1 MKLKAFSQNNP
12 LRHLILST
20 VKRYFW
26 LPLVMLLLTGVG
38 FLGFE
43 ILKMGELSHPNGITA
58 QLAFRFA
65 ASEVWELFPYGA
77 FLVAV
82 ISALVMF
89 CFLFKKKSAAAML
102 LTGVSRLQ
110 LFIVRYVFGLV
121 SVLVPALISFS
132 LLLVLGGSNTE
143 HGFPAGVDTAILL
156 LTLGVTILFAY
167 TVAVL
172 AAVVCGRKSDFFGVC
187 AAFLFGAKGLL
198 LFFGGMCA
206 TFLRGFPYPMRE
218 VYNANNSFF
227 NLFDEHYTLSAD
239 GIFGKVLGDYLVT
252 NSPIAPEGYLE
263 HYLLPVIL
271 MGVVSL
277 LLAALGCVLLRVR
290 KSEFDGKSG
299 GNPVLTL
306 VCTVILTLSAAG
318 LVLPFFGTLEGFF
331 WALGVALIACV
342 TLWALFAGSL
352 RKLWKGLA
360 VTGCTLAGIGLVAL
374 VLYADPF
381 GYGTTV
387 PVQEEVQWVRMTF
400 KGDFTVNGDHSEQ
413 WYGDLLHSTMVD
425 DRYLPLLESETD
437 IRKAL
442 EVHKLLAEDGSH
454 WVKEGEIYEDSAVYA
469 DFNVIYRMK
478 DGREIKRC
486 YTAVK
491 LSTLFETLRLG
502 DTEALREH
510 EREFLMHNATEG
522 TEFAISDNMLS
533 FAEML
538 PLTTEEKKELV
549 ERILEDR
556 GKKTYLQRYHP
567 AQECLGVIWLNF
579 YGSEYDNDYVTDPVF
594 VYAED
599 KATLAW
605 LEEKGLTAF
614 FEKSYRIQSVEWF
627 SRSSLISRDYMKI
640 MPLDRYFA
648 APYQTGDHTIF
659 GVPSTTVEEKEWE
672 SFLAGCRLES
682 FTDKGERFAL
692 ITLVNK
698 DGETVHT
705 VKYIAE

>member
-1 MKLKAFSQNNP
+1 MRLKAFSQNNP

-43 ILKMGELSHPNGITA
+43 ILKMGEISHLNGITA

-89 CFLFKKKSAAAML
+89 GFLFRKKSAAVML

-110 LFIVRYVFGLV
+110 LFMVRYVFGLV

-132 LLLVLGGSNTE
+132 ALLALGGSNTD

-187 AAFLFGAKGLL
+187 ATFLFGAKGLL

-252 NSPIAPEGYLE
+252 NSPKAPEGYLE

-277 LLAALGCVLLRVR
+277 FLAALGCVLLRVR
-290 KSEFDGKSG
+290 RSEYDGKPG

-306 VCTVILTLSAAG
+306 VCTVVLALSASG
-318 LVLPFFGTLEGFF
+318 LALPFFGTLEGFF

-342 TLWALFAGSL
+342 ALWAVFAGSL
-352 RKLWKGLA
+352 RKLWRGVA
-360 VTGCTLAGIGLVAL
+360 VAGYTLAGMGLVAL

-387 PVQEEVQWVRMTF
+387 PVQEEIQGVRMTF
-400 KGDFTVNGDHSEQ
+400 KGDFGINGAHS
-413 WYGDLLHSTMVD
+413 WHGHGKLLHTTLMGDEV
-425 DRYLPLLESETD
+425 LPLLESETD
-437 IRKAL
+437 IHTAL
-442 EVHKLLAEDGSH
+442 EIHKLLAEDGSH
-454 WVKEGEIYEDSAVYA
+454 WVKEGKNYEDSAVYA
-469 DFNVIYRMK
+469 DFTVIYHMK

-538 PLTTEEKKELV
+538 TLTTEEKKELV

-556 GKKTYLQRYHP
+556 SKKDYVNRYRP
-567 AQECLGVIWLNF
+567 KEDCLGVIWTH
-579 YGSEYDNDYVTDPVF
+579 YIEGEYDGSIADPVF

-605 LEEKGLTAF
+605 LEEKGLTSY
-614 FEKSYRIQSVEWF
+614 FEKSYEIQSVEWF
-627 SRSSLISRDYMKI
+627 RLSSLIRQQYVKEWS
-640 MPLDRYFA
+640 LDRYFA
-648 APYQTGDHTIF
+648 ALYRIEDHTILNA
-659 GVPSTTVEEKEWE
+659 PSTAVEEKDWE

-698 DGETVHT
+698 DGETVYT

>member
-43 ILKMGELSHPNGITA
+43 VLKMGELSHPNGIAA

-89 CFLFKKKSAAAML
+89 GFLFKKKSAAVML

-132 LLLVLGGSNTE
+132 LLLVLGGSNTD

-187 AAFLFGAKGLL
+187 ATFLFGAKGLL

-227 NLFDEHYTLSAD
+227 NLFDEYYTLSAD
-239 GIFGKVLGDYLVT
+239 GIFGKVLSDYLVT
-252 NSPIAPEGYLE
+252 NSPNAPEGYLE
-263 HYLLPVIL
+263 PCLLPVIL
-271 MGVVSL
+271 MGAVSL
-277 LLAALGCVLLRVR
+277 FLAALGCVLLRVR
-290 KSEFDGKSG
+290 RSEYDGKPG
-299 GNPVLTL
+299 GNPVLTMA
-306 VCTVILTLSAAG
+306 CTVVLALSASG
-318 LVLPFFGTLEGFF
+318 LALPFFGTLEGFF
-331 WALGVALIACV
+331 WASGVALIACV
-342 TLWALFAGSL
+342 ALWAVFAGSL
-352 RKLWKGLA
+352 RKLWKSLA
-360 VTGCTLAGIGLVAL
+360 VAGCTLAGMGLAAL

-381 GYGTTV
+381 GYGTAV
-387 PVQEEVQWVRMTF
+387 PAQEEVQWVKMTF
-400 KGDFTVNGDHSEQ
+400 KGDFGINGNHS
-413 WYGDLLHSTMVD
+413 WHGHGKLLHTTLVGD
-425 DRYLPLLESETD
+425 EALPLLESETD
-437 IRKAL
+437 IHTAL

-454 WVKEGEIYEDSAVYA
+454 WVKERKNHEDSAVYA
-469 DFNVIYRMK
+469 DFTVIYHMK

-502 DTEALREH
+502 DTEALRKH
-510 EREFLMHNATEG
+510 EREFLMHNAAEG

-533 FAEML
+533 FAEA
-538 PLTTEEKKELV
+538 LTLTVEEKKKLV

-556 GKKTYLQRYHP
+556 GKKNYANRYHP
-567 AQECLGVIWLNF
+567 KEECLGVIWTH
-579 YGSEYDNDYVTDPVF
+579 YIEGEYDGSIMDPVF

-605 LEEKGLTAF
+605 LEAKGLTAY

-627 SRSSLISRDYMKI
+627 HLSSLIRQQYVKEWS
-640 MPLDRYFA
+640 LDRYFA
-648 APYQTGDHTIF
+648 ALYRIEDHTILNA
-659 GVPSTTVEEKEWE
+659 PSTAVEEKDWE
-672 SFLAGCRLES
+672 SFLADCRLES
-682 FTDKGERFAL
+682 FTDKGGRFAL
-692 ITLVNK
+692 IKLVNK
-698 DGETVHT
+698 DGETVYT

>member
-1 MKLKAFSQNNP
+1 MKLKAFSQNNS

-89 CFLFKKKSAAAML
+89 GFLFKKKSAAAML

-143 HGFPAGVDTAILL
+143 HGFPAGMDTAILL

-187 AAFLFGAKGLL
+187 VAFLFGAKGLL

-227 NLFDEHYTLSAD
+227 NLFDKHYTLSAD
-239 GIFGKVLGDYLVT
+239 GIFGKALGDYLVT
-252 NSPIAPEGYLE
+252 NSPHAPEGYLE
-263 HYLLPVIL
+263 PCLRPVIL
-271 MGVVSL
+271 MGMVSL

-290 KSEFDGKSG
+290 KSEYDGKPG
-299 GNPVLTL
+299 GNPVLTMA
-306 VCTVILTLSAAG
+306 CTVVLALSASG
-318 LVLPFFGTLEGFF
+318 LALPFFGTLEGFF
-331 WALGVALIACV
+331 WASGVALIACV
-342 TLWALFAGSL
+342 ALWAVFTGSL
-352 RKLWKGLA
+352 RKLWKNLA
-360 VTGCTLAGIGLVAL
+360 MAGCTLAGMGLVAL
-374 VLYADPF
+374 VLYVDPF

-387 PVQEEVQWVRMTF
+387 PVQEEVQWVKMTF
-400 KGDFTVNGDHSEQ
+400 KGDFGINGNHS
-413 WYGDLLHSTMVD
+413 WHGHGKLLHTTLVGD
-425 DRYLPLLESETD
+425 EALPLLESEAD
-437 IRKAL
+437 IRTAL

-454 WVKEGEIYEDSAVYA
+454 WVKEGDSYEDSAVYA
-469 DFNVIYRMK
+469 DFTVIYHMK

-491 LSTLFETLRLG
+491 LSTLFETLRLE

-533 FAEML
+533 FAEVL
-538 PLTTEEKKELV
+538 TLTTEEKEELV

-556 GKKTYLQRYHP
+556 SKKDYVNRYRP
-567 AQECLGVIWLNF
+567 KEECLGVIWTH
-579 YGSEYDNDYVTDPVF
+579 YIEGEYDGNIADPVF
-594 VYAED
+594 IYAED

-605 LEEKGLTAF
+605 LEEKGLTTY
-614 FEKSYRIQSVEWF
+614 FEKSYEIQSVKWF
-627 SRSSLISRDYMKI
+627 NLSSLIRQKYVKEWS
-640 MPLDRYFA
+640 LDRYFA
-648 APYQTGDHTIF
+648 SLYRIEDHTIF
-659 GVPSTTVEEKEWE
+659 NAPSTAVEEKDWE
-672 SFLAGCRLES
+672 SFLSGCRLES
-682 FTDKGERFAL
+682 FTDKGGRFAL

>member
-43 ILKMGELSHPNGITA
+43 ILKMGEISHLNGITA

-89 CFLFKKKSAAAML
+89 GFLFRKKSAAVML

-110 LFIVRYVFGLV
+110 LFMVRYVFGLV
-121 SVLVPALISFS
+121 SVLVPGLISFS
-132 LLLVLGGSNTE
+132 LLLVLGGSNTD

-187 AAFLFGAKGLL
+187 ATFLFGAKGLL

-227 NLFDEHYTLSAD
+227 NLFDEYYTLSAD
-239 GIFGKVLGDYLVT
+239 GIFGKVLSDYLVT
-252 NSPIAPEGYLE
+252 NRPKAPEGYLE

-277 LLAALGCVLLRVR
+277 FLAALGCVLLRVR
-290 KSEFDGKSG
+290 RSEYDGKPG

-306 VCTVILTLSAAG
+306 VCTVVLALSASG
-318 LVLPFFGTLEGFF
+318 LALPFFGTLEGFF

-342 TLWALFAGSL
+342 ALWAVFAGSL
-352 RKLWKGLA
+352 RKLWRGVA
-360 VTGCTLAGIGLVAL
+360 VAGYTLAGMGLVAL

-387 PVQEEVQWVRMTF
+387 PVQEEIQGVRMTF
-400 KGDFTVNGDHSEQ
+400 KGDFGINGNHS
-413 WYGDLLHSTMVD
+413 WHGHGKLLHTTLVGD
-425 DRYLPLLESETD
+425 EVLPLLESETD
-437 IRKAL
+437 IHTAL
-442 EVHKLLAEDGSH
+442 EIHKLLAEDGSH
-454 WVKEGEIYEDSAVYA
+454 WVKEGKNYEDSAVYA
-469 DFNVIYRMK
+469 DFTVIYHMK

-538 PLTTEEKKELV
+538 TLTTEEKKELV

-556 GKKTYLQRYHP
+556 SKKDYVNRYRP
-567 AQECLGVIWLNF
+567 KEDCLGVIWTH
-579 YGSEYDNDYVTDPVF
+579 YIEGEYDGSIADPVF

-605 LEEKGLTAF
+605 LEEKGLTAY
-614 FEKSYRIQSVEWF
+614 FEKSYEIQSVKWF
-627 SRSSLISRDYMKI
+627 RLSSLIRQQYVKEWS
-640 MPLDRYFA
+640 LDRYFA
-648 APYQTGDHTIF
+648 ALYRIEDHTILNA
-659 GVPSTTVEEKEWE
+659 PSTAVEEKDWE

-698 DGETVHT
+698 DGETVYT

>member
-43 ILKMGELSHPNGITA
+43 ILKMGEISHLNGITA

-89 CFLFKKKSAAAML
+89 GFLFKKKSAAVML

-110 LFIVRYVFGLV
+110 LFMVRYVFGLV
-121 SVLVPALISFS
+121 SVLVPGLISFS
-132 LLLVLGGSNTE
+132 LLLVLGGSNTD

-187 AAFLFGAKGLL
+187 ATFLFGAKGLL

-227 NLFDEHYTLSAD
+227 NLFDEYYTLSAD

-252 NSPIAPEGYLE
+252 NSPKAPEGYLE

-277 LLAALGCVLLRVR
+277 FLAALGCVLLRVR
-290 KSEFDGKSG
+290 RSEYDGKPG
-299 GNPVLTL
+299 GNSVLTL
-306 VCTVILTLSAAG
+306 VCTVILTLSASG
-318 LVLPFFGTLEGFF
+318 LALPFFGTLEGFL

-342 TLWALFAGSL
+342 ALWAVFTGSL

-360 VTGCTLAGIGLVAL
+360 VAGYTLAGMGLVAL
-374 VLYADPF
+374 VLYVDPF

-387 PVQEEVQWVRMTF
+387 PVQEEIQGVRMTF
-400 KGDFTVNGDHSEQ
+400 KGDFGINGAHS
-413 WYGDLLHSTMVD
+413 WHGHGKLLHTTLMGDEV
-425 DRYLPLLESETD
+425 LPLLESETD
-437 IRKAL
+437 IHTAL

-454 WVKEGEIYEDSAVYA
+454 WVKEGKNYEDSAVYA
-469 DFNVIYRMK
+469 DFTVIYQMK

-538 PLTTEEKKELV
+538 TLTTEEKKELV

-556 GKKTYLQRYHP
+556 SKKDYVNRYRP
-567 AQECLGVIWLNF
+567 KEDCLGVIWTH
-579 YGSEYDNDYVTDPVF
+579 YIEGEYDGSIADPVF

-605 LEEKGLTAF
+605 LEEKGLTSY
-614 FEKSYRIQSVEWF
+614 FEKSYEIQSVKWF
-627 SRSSLISRDYMKI
+627 RLSSLIRQQYVKEWS
-640 MPLDRYFA
+640 LDRYFA
-648 APYQTGDHTIF
+648 ALYRIEDHTILNA
-659 GVPSTTVEEKEWE
+659 PSTAVEEKDWE

-698 DGETVHT
+698 DGETVYT

>member
-43 ILKMGELSHPNGITA
+43 ILKMGEISHLNGITA

-89 CFLFKKKSAAAML
+89 GFLFRKKSATVML

-110 LFIVRYVFGLV
+110 LFMVRYVFGLV
-121 SVLVPALISFS
+121 SVLVPGLISFS
-132 LLLVLGGSNTE
+132 ALLALGGINTD

-187 AAFLFGAKGLL
+187 ATFLFGAKGLL

-227 NLFDEHYTLSAD
+227 NLFDEYYTLSAD

-252 NSPIAPEGYLE
+252 NSPKAPEGYLE

-277 LLAALGCVLLRVR
+277 FLAALGCVLLRVR
-290 KSEFDGKSG
+290 RSEYDGKPG
-299 GNPVLTL
+299 GNSVLTL
-306 VCTVILTLSAAG
+306 VCTVVLALSASG
-318 LVLPFFGTLEGFF
+318 LALPFFGTLEGFF

-342 TLWALFAGSL
+342 ALWAVFTGSL
-352 RKLWKGLA
+352 RKLWRGVA
-360 VTGCTLAGIGLVAL
+360 VAGYTLAGMGLVAL

-387 PVQEEVQWVRMTF
+387 PVQEEIQGVRMTF
-400 KGDFTVNGDHSEQ
+400 KGDFGINGAHS
-413 WYGDLLHSTMVD
+413 WHGHGKLLHTTLMGDEV
-425 DRYLPLLESETD
+425 LPLLESETD
-437 IRKAL
+437 IHTAL

-454 WVKEGEIYEDSAVYA
+454 WVKEGKNYEDSAVYA
-469 DFNVIYRMK
+469 DFTVIYQMK

-538 PLTTEEKKELV
+538 TLTTEEKKELV
-549 ERILEDR
+549 ERILEDSSR
-556 GKKTYLQRYHP
+556 KDYVNRYHP
-567 AQECLGVIWLNF
+567 EEDCLGVIWTH
-579 YGSEYDNDYVTDPVF
+579 YIEGEYDGSIADPVF

-605 LEEKGLTAF
+605 LEEKGLTSY
-614 FEKSYRIQSVEWF
+614 FEKSYEIQSVKWF
-627 SRSSLISRDYMKI
+627 RLSSLIRQQYVKEWS
-640 MPLDRYFA
+640 LDRYFA
-648 APYQTGDHTIF
+648 ALYRIEDHTILNA
-659 GVPSTTVEEKEWE
+659 PSTAVEEKDWE

-698 DGETVHT
+698 DGETVYT